1 MTQYGAAQPAQV
13 PGQDGMDNPV
23 TTYQA
28 RAEAFAVRR
37 DFYAARSAR
46 MANVNLALFTGA
58 LICLGVGLWQGATL
72 WYLLAGLLILGFV
85 AAYAYHTAI
94 DRQQHHFSELWT
106 ITNEGLLRIRRDW
119 HALPLRQA
127 PEPADMA
134 LAADLDLLG
143 HASLQHLLNTAY
155 TPIGQVTLQQWL
167 LHAAA
172 PNVVRARQGAVQQL
186 APLLDFRDELAL
198 RGRSMGTAQTNYE
211 RFLDWAEDT
220 GWLTARPWL
229 VWLSRI
235 LTLLAIGTILLHVAG
250 LTPYPLWI
258 GFIVVN
264 LGLVL
269 TMGGRVDEQID
280 RVAARQIVFRS
291 YTELFKLMSAQR
303 FTDPELQRIQ
313 SRLTANGQRA
323 DQHMRRLTR
332 IIALA
337 DLRYFM
343 FYLPIQ
349 LATLW
354 NFHVLWLLERWQREA
369 GSHVRDWLVAL
380 GELEALSALATL
392 AHDHP
397 SWSFPKIQST
407 GQHHYSARG
416 LGHALLPPASRV
428 DNDVT
433 IGPPGTFL
441 LVTGSNMSGKSTLLR
456 AVGLSVVLAQA
467 GGPVCAA
474 ELQLPPLV
482 LATSMRVQDSLE
494 RGVSYF
500 MAEIQ
505 RLKTVVDAAEQTR
518 LTGQRTLLYL
528 LDEILH
534 GTNTGERQ
542 IAARQIIRHLLNQG
556 ALGAVSTH
564 DLALGDAPEL
574 AAASQLVHFTETF
587 FRGPE
592 GPVMHFDY
600 RLRPGLATSTNAL
613 KLMELV
619 GLPLDADA
627 ATAPT

>member
-1 MTQYGAAQPAQV
+1 MTEYEALQAARHSPAHDV
-13 PGQDGMDNPV
+13 VDPVKVYEARGQTFV
-23 TTYQA
+23 A
-28 RAEAFAVRR
+28 RR
-37 DFYAARSAR
+37 DYYAARSAR

-58 LICLGVGLWQGATL
+58 LICLGVGVWQGETL
-72 WYLLAGLLILGFV
+72 WYVGAGLLALGFV

-94 DRQQHHFSELWT
+94 DRHHHHFNELWT

-119 HALPLRQA
+119 QALPLRQP
-127 PEPADMA
+127 PEPQDMA

-167 LHAAA
+167 LQPAAL
-172 PNVVRARQGAVQQL
+172 PIVRARQGAVQQL
-186 APLLDFRDELAL
+186 APELDFRDQLAL
-198 RGRSMGTAQTNYE
+198 RGRSMGNAQINYE
-211 RFLDWAEDT
+211 RFLDWAEDAP
-220 GWLTARPWL
+220 WLSTRPWL
-229 VWLSRI
+229 VWLSRF
-235 LTLLAIGTILLHVAG
+235 LTLLTFAAIGLQIAG
-250 LTPYPLWI
+250 LTPYPIWVGL
-258 GFIVVN
+258 IVVN
-264 LGLVL
+264 LLLVL
-269 TMGGRVDEQID
+269 TMGGRVDEVLD
-280 RVAARQIVFRS
+280 RVAARQIVFRT
-291 YTELFKLMSAQR
+291 YTDLFQLISAQP
-303 FTDPELQRIQ
+303 FTDPELQRLQ
-313 SRLTANGQRA
+313 SHLTAQGQRA

-332 IIALA
+332 IMALA
-337 DLRYFM
+337 DLRHFM

-349 LATLW
+349 LVTLW
-354 NFHVLWLLERWQREA
+354 NFHVLWLLERWQAAA
-369 GSHVRDWLVAL
+369 GSHVRDWLAAL

-397 SWSFPKIQST
+397 SWVFPTLQT
-407 GQHHYSARG
+407 AGQPCYSARA
-416 LGHALLPPASRV
+416 LGHALLPPALRV
-428 DNDVT
+428 DNDVQ

-456 AVGLSVVLAQA
+456 AIGLSVVLAQA
-467 GGPVCAA
+467 GAPVCASNLA
-474 ELQLPPLV
+474 LPPIT

-505 RLKTVVDAAEQTR
+505 RLKAVVDLAEQTR
-518 LTGQRTLLYL
+518 VAGQRTLLYL

-574 AAASQLVHFTETF
+574 AAAAQLVHFTETF
-587 FRGPE
+587 ARGPE

-600 RLRPGLATSTNAL
+600 QLRPGIATSTNAL

-627 ATAPT
+627 AVPSR

>member
-1 MTQYGAAQPAQV
+1 MTQYVAPQPGQNAAPDGIDAPVTAYEARGQVFAAQ
-13 PGQDGMDNPV
+13 
-23 TTYQA
+23 
-28 RAEAFAVRR
+28 R
-37 DFYAARSAR
+37 DHYAARSAR

-58 LICLGVGLWQGATL
+58 LICLGIGVWQGEAL
-72 WYLLAGLLILGFV
+72 WYLGAGLLALGFV

-94 DRQQHHFSELWT
+94 DRHHHHFNELWT

-119 HALPLRQA
+119 QALPLRQA
-127 PEPADMA
+127 PEPPDMA

-155 TPIGQVTLQQWL
+155 TPIGQITLQRWL
-167 LHAAA
+167 LQPAA
-172 PNVVRARQGAVQQL
+172 PPVVRARQGAVQQL
-186 APLLDFRDELAL
+186 APLLDFRDQLAL

-211 RFLDWAEDT
+211 RFLDWSEDA
-220 GWLTARPWL
+220 GWLSARPWL
-229 VWLSRI
+229 VWLSRF
-235 LTLLAIGTILLHVAG
+235 LTLLTFAAIGLQIAG
-250 LTPYPLWI
+250 LTPYPLWV
-258 GFIVVN
+258 GCIVVN
-264 LGLVL
+264 LLLVL
-269 TMGGRVDEQID
+269 TIGGRVDEVID
-280 RVAARQIVFRS
+280 RVAARQIVFRT
-291 YTELFKLMSAQR
+291 YTDLFQLISAQP
-303 FTDPELQRIQ
+303 FTDPELQRLQ
-313 SRLTANGQRA
+313 ARLTAQGQRA
-323 DQHMRRLTR
+323 DHHMRRLTR
-332 IIALA
+332 IMALA
-337 DLRYFM
+337 ELRHFM

-349 LATLW
+349 LMTLW
-354 NFHVLWLLERWQREA
+354 NFHVLWLLERWQATA
-369 GSHVRDWLVAL
+369 GCHVRDWLAAL
-380 GELEALSALATL
+380 GELEALSALAAL

-397 SWSFPKIQST
+397 SWTFPTLQT
-407 GQHHYSARG
+407 AGQPCYSARS

-428 DNDVT
+428 DNDVR

-467 GGPVCAA
+467 GGPVCAGD
-474 ELQLPPLV
+474 LQLPPIT

-505 RLKTVVDAAEQTR
+505 RLKAVVDLAEQTR
-518 LTGQRTLLYL
+518 AAGQRTLLYL

-542 IAARQIIRHLLNQG
+542 IAARRIIRHLLNQG

-574 AAASQLVHFTETF
+574 AAAAQLVHFTETF
-587 FRGPE
+587 ARGPE

-600 RLRPGLATSTNAL
+600 RLRPGIATSTNAL

-619 GLPLDADA
+619 GLPLDADTA
-627 ATAPT
+627 AASR